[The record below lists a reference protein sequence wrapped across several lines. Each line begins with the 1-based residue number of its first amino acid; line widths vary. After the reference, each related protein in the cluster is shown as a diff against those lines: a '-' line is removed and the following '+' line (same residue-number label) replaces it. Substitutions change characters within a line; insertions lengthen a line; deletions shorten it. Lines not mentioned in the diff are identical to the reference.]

1 VPRWALGLVLAA
13 CALAAAN
20 PARPAARALP
30 RVTYDR
36 PDDIA
41 GPQVHVLYVVAADV
55 PDRELDTTGEI
66 AASVAS
72 WQSWLRGQ
80 TGGRGIRLD
89 TYQGALDVTFFRLA
103 TTSSG
108 ALPRPAVAISTELA
122 AAGFSAPDKIYAVY
136 YDGTSTLTCGDGGGP
151 YPSMYLTGS
160 DSRSGTRCT
169 GSFAASPPGYFDF
182 GLLHELVHS
191 LGYVPSCAPH
201 AASQHVFDSGYD
213 LMWGGGPWASLA
225 DMQLDVGHDDYFEAR
240 IPGCPDLSG
249 SRFLEGGGARLGLT
263 VTHRE
268 GAGGSVDV
276 SLPERRLLACTGG
289 CPVYLDTWPAPTVTL
304 TARLDT
310 VADEFEGWSGACQGA
325 DDTCTVQ
332 LDRSKG
338 VEAIFGGRPPVLLRV
353 EVRGSGKVTSAP
365 VGILCPSRCAAS
377 FAYETRAS
385 LRATPNRGW
394 RFGGWSRSDTCSK
407 RDLVCDLTLVDP
419 ALVRASFVP
428 VEVPVRVAVRGRG
441 RVVSAPAALACP
453 RRCFAKLRYGT
464 TLELRAKPA
473 PGSRFGGWTGSC
485 GGTSRCRLSLTG
497 STSERR
503 VRARFV
509 RRL

>member
-1 VPRWALGLVLAA
+1 
-13 CALAAAN
+13 
-20 PARPAARALP
+20 
-30 RVTYDR
+30 
-36 PDDIA
+36 
-41 GPQVHVLYVVAADV
+41 VHVLYVVAADV
-55 PDRELDTTGEI
+55 VDRGLDTDGEI

-72 WQSWLRGQ
+72 WQSWLRGE

-89 TYQGALDVTFFRLA
+89 TYQGQLDVTFFRLA
-103 TTSSG
+103 TTSG
-108 ALPRPAVAISTELA
+108 AATPRPVVAISTELA
-122 AAGFSAPDKIYAVY
+122 AAGFSTPDKIYAVY
-136 YDGTSTLTCGDGGGP
+136 YDGASTLACGDGGGP

-160 DSRSGTRCT
+160 DSRSGTRCS
-169 GSFAASPPGYFDF
+169 GSFGVSPPGYFDF

-201 AASQHVFDSGYD
+201 AASQHVNDSAYD

-268 GAGGSVDV
+268 GAGGSVEV
-276 SLPERRLLACTGG
+276 SLPERPLLTCTAR
-289 CPVYLDTWPAPTVTL
+289 CPVYLDSWPVQTITL
-304 TARLDT
+304 TERLST
-310 VADEFEGWSGACQGA
+310 IADEFEGWSGACQGA
-325 DDTCTVQ
+325 DETCTVS
-332 LDRSKG
+332 LEASKDL
-338 VEAIFGGRPPVLLRV
+338 EATFAPRPPVPLRV

-365 VGILCPSRCAAS
+365 AGISCPSRCSAS
-377 FAYETRAS
+377 FAYETRVS
-385 LRATPNRGW
+385 LHATPDPRW

-407 RDLVCDLTLVDP
+407 LDLVCDVTLVDP
-419 ALVRASFVP
+419 ASVRASFIP
-428 VEVPVRVAVRGRG
+428 VEVPVRVFVRGGG

-464 TLELRAKPA
+464 TLKLRAFPA
-473 PGSRFGGWTGSC
+473 RGSRFAGWTGSC
-485 GGTSRCRLSLTG
+485 RGTSSCRLSLTG
-497 STSERR
+497 STNERR

-509 RRL
+509 KRL